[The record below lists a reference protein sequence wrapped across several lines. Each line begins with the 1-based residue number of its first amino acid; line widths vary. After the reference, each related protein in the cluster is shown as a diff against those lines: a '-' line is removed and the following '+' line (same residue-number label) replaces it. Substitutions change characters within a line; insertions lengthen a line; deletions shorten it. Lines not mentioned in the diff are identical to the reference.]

1 MMASEPRNAPR
12 ALLYTTSWCPYCA
25 RARQLLEDKGVV
37 FEEIDIETQAEAR
50 REMMAR
56 SGRSTVPQ
64 IFIGET
70 HVGGCDDLLDLEAR
84 GGLDK
89 LLQTGVTDDE

>member
-1 MMASEPRNAPR
+1 MTGSSGANRKVVVYA
-12 ALLYTTSWCPYCA
+12 TSWCPYCA
-25 RARQLLEDKGVV
+25 RARQLLEQKGVAL
-37 FEEIDIETQAEAR
+37 EEIDIEAVPGAR
-50 REMMAR
+50 AEMMSR
-56 SGRSTVPQ
+56 SGRRTVPQ

-70 HVGGCDDLLDLEAR
+70 HVGGCDDLLDLDAR